1 MLSIPGNEVIYCTN
15 VSPGWFELHCVCS
28 WASGEKKR
36 NKSGVNSLYSK
47 DKNNSI
53 SNFQSFPPLIFT
65 EIPSTQVAMCRDSAS
80 FHGVWSPTKKTWTS
94 QYQSYSQDFEF
105 HAEGVQCVL
114 SSLMVSC
121 HRTFEF
127 YNGKN
132 NQNLTFQQ
140 RWQKLEYM
148 WQAELNKGRQSAGNR
163 SVRLQSRSS
172 SLAWRTHRDSNA
184 RRGKATSKNFRTE
197 PCLRWTNPTASVK
210 SACSRQTP
218 VSQ

>member
-1 MLSIPGNEVIYCTN
+1 
-15 VSPGWFELHCVCS
+15 
-28 WASGEKKR
+28 
-36 NKSGVNSLYSK
+36 
-47 DKNNSI
+47 
-53 SNFQSFPPLIFT
+53 
-65 EIPSTQVAMCRDSAS
+65 MCRDSAS

-114 SSLMVSC
+114 SSLMVSR

-140 RWQKLEYM
+140 RWQTLEYM
-148 WQAELNKGRQSAGNR
+148 WQAELNKGRQSAGKR

-210 SACSRQTP
+210 SACSHQTP

>member
-1 MLSIPGNEVIYCTN
+1 
-15 VSPGWFELHCVCS
+15 
-28 WASGEKKR
+28 
-36 NKSGVNSLYSK
+36 
-47 DKNNSI
+47 
-53 SNFQSFPPLIFT
+53 
-65 EIPSTQVAMCRDSAS
+65 MCRDSAS

-114 SSLMVSC
+114 SSLMVSH

-163 SVRLQSRSS
+163 MFAYSLGVQAWPGEHTETPMQGGERQLQRTLGL
-172 SLAWRTHRDSNA
+172 SLVWDEQILQHLWRVHAHIKHLLANRQAA
-184 RRGKATSKNFRTE
+184 RHTLKHLKTFG
-197 PCLRWTNPTASVK
+197 
-210 SACSRQTP
+210 
-218 VSQ
+218 